1 MDDSKTVEGSSV
13 STSSCPSFGCDNSSN
28 SNEKHVE
35 AVKTSRSPDEIAASD
50 SVERSKID
58 SCVASSICNNGSE
71 TNASCNMF
79 DSFPSKKG
87 DGSILEDSKACADLT
102 SSNVNL
108 SFESMLC
115 ADGNDDI
122 VSGQAHE
129 SSNVSKSS
137 IEPTQCIEPDVGEY
151 HGSNG
156 SSSNHV
162 ARVNTNDVGLAQ
174 SAQGHL
180 KEKLILMPMMVYGTM
195 TVSSQ
200 PTTPKTD
207 GSVTVHRRNVLNRS
221 ISGQNLR
228 QRAMI
233 RRAYSDNNMCYSAN
247 RVQASVNQPKLK
259 NSRSMGIFE
268 FNIPSFI
275 TPNSLKKS
283 LFDQETSF
291 DTNMETDE
299 RDETADVNDI
309 EMEKEDKKKANWIE
323 RLMEIRSRW
332 VQKQTNEIDGD
343 NDEEK
348 ECVEDGTCEVDYS
361 DDEDDVIINQ
371 DTFSE
376 LLKNVSWSDT
386 KHFSQLA
393 FLCNMAYVIPEIEED
408 DLRRY
413 YDLKFVTS
421 SLEKKALAEAIARD
435 SVRVPLTT
443 LATNQMPE
451 KRIKRTSAYEIA
463 ASAATYVQSQAGGL
477 ISRETEQK
485 RKEDDDVSV
494 GRGDTN
500 NHPLVKTDSSNRIYK
515 SEMAAYMAAST
526 MTAVVAAPEKEK
538 QEAARDLQSLH
549 SSPCEWFICDD
560 SSIYTRCFVIQGSD
574 SVASW
579 QANLFFEPT
588 KFEGTGVLVH
598 RGIYEA
604 AKGISEQFMPHILEH
619 LNRYGERAKLQ
630 FTGHS
635 LGGSLSLLV
644 NLMLLTRNVV
654 KPSALRP
661 VVTFGSPFVFCNGQK
676 ILDHLGLDENHVHCV
691 MMHRDIVPRAFSC
704 NYPNHVAQ
712 LLKRLCGTF
721 RSHPCLNRSS
731 LLYTPLGKMFILQPD
746 EKSSP
751 HHPLLPPGSALYAME
766 NTHRGPTKAAIRTF
780 LNSPHPIET
789 LQHPTAYGSD
799 GTILRDHD
807 SSNYLKA
814 VNGIIRQHTKTF
826 IRKPREQKNLLWPLL
841 TSQSPHYWSQET
853 KLKEKKLSVMDQKRL
868 ITTEVV

>member
-1 MDDSKTVEGSSV
+1 MMAC
-13 STSSCPSFGCDNSSN
+13 STMS
-28 SNEKHVE
+28 
-35 AVKTSRSPDEIAASD
+35 
-50 SVERSKID
+50 
-58 SCVASSICNNGSE
+58 
-71 TNASCNMF
+71 
-79 DSFPSKKG
+79 
-87 DGSILEDSKACADLT
+87 
-102 SSNVNL
+102 
-108 SFESMLC
+108 
-115 ADGNDDI
+115 
-122 VSGQAHE
+122 
-129 SSNVSKSS
+129 
-137 IEPTQCIEPDVGEY
+137 
-151 HGSNG
+151 
-156 SSSNHV
+156 
-162 ARVNTNDVGLAQ
+162 
-174 SAQGHL
+174 
-180 KEKLILMPMMVYGTM
+180 
-195 TVSSQ
+195 VSSQ
-200 PTTPKTD
+200 PTTPKAESPRM
-207 GSVTVHRRNVLNRS
+207 GRQRPNILNRS

-228 QRAMI
+228 QHARI
-233 RRAYSDNNMCYSAN
+233 QRAYSDNNLCYSAN
-247 RVQASVNQPKLK
+247 RVQASMNQPKSK
-259 NSRSMGIFE
+259 TGIFD
-268 FNIPSFI
+268 FNLTGSII
-275 TPNSLKKS
+275 PNSLKTL
-283 LFDQETSF
+283 LFDTEMTTEIDDGS
-291 DTNMETDE
+291 TDVS
-299 RDETADVNDI
+299 DM
-309 EMEKEDKKKANWIE
+309 EMEKRGKKRANWIE
-323 RLMEIRSRW
+323 RLLEIRGRW
-332 VQKQTNEIDGD
+332 VQKQEDNDIDGE
-343 NDEEK
+343 NEDEK
-348 ECVEDGTCEVDYS
+348 GCDEDGDGDGDGCEVDYS
-361 DDEDDVIINQ
+361 DDEGGSDSINQ
-371 DTFSE
+371 ETFSK
-376 LLKNVSWSDT
+376 LLKHVSWSDT

-413 YDLKFVTS
+413 YDLTFVTS
-421 SLEKKALAEAIARD
+421 SLEKKALAEAIAED
-435 SVRVPLTT
+435 SVCLPVTT
-443 LATNQMPE
+443 SIKHGELKQQ
-451 KRIKRTSAYEIA
+451 RINHTSAYEIA
-463 ASAATYVQSQAGGL
+463 ASAATYVQSHAGGL
-477 ISRETEQK
+477 TNLKSEPQPQ
-485 RKEDDDVSV
+485 EDDGVLISHKD
-494 GRGDTN
+494 DYPLDKTN
-500 NHPLVKTDSSNRIYK
+500 SSSPRVYN

-604 AKGISEQFMPHILEH
+604 AKGIYEQFMPHILEH

-644 NLMLLTRNVV
+644 NLMLLTRKVV

-676 ILDHLGLDENHVHCV
+676 ILDQLGLDENHVHCV

-721 RSHPCLNRSS
+721 RSHPCLNRNR

-751 HHPLLPPGSALYAME
+751 HHPLLPRGSALYAME
-766 NTHRGPTKAAIRTF
+766 NTQCGSTKNALRSF

-789 LQHPTAYGSD
+789 LQHPSAYGSD

-814 VNGIIRQHTKTF
+814 VNGIIRQHTKMF
-826 IRKPREQKNLLWPLL
+826 IKKPREQRNLLWPLL

-853 KLKEKKLSVMDQKRL
+853 KLDEKTLTVSDQKRL
-868 ITTEVV
+868 ITTEVA